1 MARVCIFTFAFGDN
15 YGAVLQAYAL
25 GEVIREK
32 GHQVEYLNL
41 TWSTWRYRII
51 SKITPLS
58 YRFNSFREK
67 YLKNFSNPCNDIAD
81 LKKLAKNPAD
91 IYIVGSDQVW
101 NPNITTTRVKHYF
114 FDFLPDNI
122 RRASYAA
129 SFGTSCWE
137 RPDLIDEVSTL
148 LKKFSVISV
157 REKSAIGICKST
169 FNIMDVY
176 QVLDPT
182 LLLGKF
188 DKLLT
193 KPKDENQIVG
203 FMFNPSTEYY
213 SLLKGLSEL
222 SETNVLIMDLPNRKW
237 GKGAF
242 NFRLSPFASPE
253 QWVTNIAKSKFVVT
267 DSFHCMVFSIL
278 FRRQFVFIPTNK
290 AIMGRVTSLLE
301 SLDLMDRIYN
311 SPMDVIKDGKFQSE
325 IDYDAVHDKL
335 SQLRA
340 YSNDVLDKILQ

>member
-32 GHQVEYLNL
+32 GHKVEYLNL

-58 YRFNSFREK
+58 YRFNSFRQK
-67 YLKNFSNPCNDIAD
+67 YLRNFTCRCKDIND
-81 LKKLAKNPAD
+81 LRNLVKNPAD
-91 IYIVGSDQVW
+91 VYIVGSDQVW
-101 NPNITTTRVKHYF
+101 NPDITAKRALHYF
-114 FDFLPDNI
+114 FDFLPDMVK
-122 RRASYAA
+122 RASYAA
-129 SFGTSCWE
+129 SFGISNWE
-137 RPDLIDEVSTL
+137 RHELINEIADL
-148 LKKFSVISV
+148 LKKFTVVSV
-157 REKSAIGICKST
+157 REKSGIEICKST
-169 FNIMDVY
+169 FNIKDVY

-182 LLLGKF
+182 LLLGRF
-188 DKLLT
+188 DKLITEKNHRDSL
-193 KPKDENQIVG
+193 VG
-203 FMFNPSTEYY
+203 FMFNPSKEYY
-213 SLLKGLSEL
+213 NLLREISVICGYKI
-222 SETNVLIMDLPNRKW
+222 LIMDLPNRKW
-237 GKGAF
+237 GTEIF
-242 NFRLSPFASPE
+242 NFRRSPFSSPE

-267 DSFHCMVFSIL
+267 DSFHCMVFAIL

-311 SPMDVIKDGKFQSE
+311 SPMCVIKDEGYQSI